1 MAITY
6 VLFQNIERQK
16 NYQTIHYVVLFMK
29 FKSLKIEKI
38 YKYISSVSRKA
49 YADPYLIAND
59 VLCKQHTQG
68 RVVETYLSG
77 ETPKKSTFLFVAK
90 KVVFYFLKNL
100 AAFLL
105 YLFGALA
112 HWLSRQSYRLPESG
126 ELLVLDIYIVVRK
139 IHDSGKFADSFFPG
153 LADALERRK
162 KKYVYTPRLFGSMQP
177 LELYRAFRV
186 FKETGDS
193 ILTEYQ
199 LLNFADYLEVIRFI
213 FIYPISVLRFAKNLG
228 NTYEDEVLRRGLYE
242 ALDSVAIGGYV
253 RFLFGRRLSFIKTN
267 KIKCLSWYE
276 NQVLDKNFYRGLRF
290 AHREVNIIG
299 AQLFVRP
306 HTLLNVFPD
315 EGEACFGVVPDKIL
329 VNGPGYLFKLES
341 IPVSIGP
348 ALRYAYLFDEK
359 NYQTNGEIVLIV
371 MPFSNSEIQHILKVI
386 CEVEWPMRVEIKF
399 HPSTDIRK
407 YKREELDQFFITNK
421 ALPELL
427 SNILMVVGHGG
438 LLVEAAALGIPAI
451 DIQNRLE
458 FGHDYMPELGK
469 GILWD
474 KATNANDI
482 TRLISEFQKSLEL
495 DSPRLKKEGERIKS
509 NIFSEP
515 TDELIGKAFELD

>member
-1 MAITY
+1 
-6 VLFQNIERQK
+6 
-16 NYQTIHYVVLFMK
+16 MK
-29 FKSLKIEKI
+29 FKNLKIEKI

-59 VLCKQHTQG
+59 VLCKQHTRG
-68 RVVETYLSG
+68 RVVETCLSG
-77 ETPKKSTFLFVAK
+77 ETPKKSTCFFVAK

-126 ELLVLDIYIVVRK
+126 ELLVLDIYIVVRR

-162 KKYVYTPRLFGSMQP
+162 KKYVYTPRLFGSIQP

-186 FKETGDS
+186 FKKNGDF

-199 LLNFADYLEVIRFI
+199 LLNLADYLEIVRFI

-299 AQLFVRP
+299 AQLFIRP
-306 HTLLNVFPD
+306 HTLLNIFPD

-329 VNGPGYLFKLES
+329 VNGPNYLFELES

-359 NYQTNGEIVLIV
+359 DYQANGEIVLIV
-371 MPFSNSEIQHILKVI
+371 MPFVDSMTQHILKVI
-386 CEVEWPMRVEIKF
+386 REVDWLVPVEIKF

-407 YKREELDQFFITNK
+407 YKREKSDRFFITNK
-421 ALPELL
+421 SLPELL
-427 SNILMVVGHGG
+427 SKVLVVVGHGG
-438 LLVEAAALGIPAI
+438 LLLEAAALGIPVI

-458 FGHDYMPELGK
+458 FSHDYMPELGTE
-469 GILWD
+469 ILWN
-474 KATNANDI
+474 KTTNANDI
-482 TRLISEFQKSLEL
+482 TRLINEFQKSLEL
-495 DSPRLKKEGERIKS
+495 DSPRLKKEGEQLKS

-515 TDELIGKAFELD
+515 TDELIGKAFELDSNLHLRMLPLL